1 MVAMT
6 TGGSTFPDLPPSRV
20 ETDEVVRYLT
30 ELSAQGHRVYKDPKQ
45 AEVFYIQLNDAYR
58 IRISASGGRSQVQLH
73 YLDNTTA
80 FLDASSLDGV
90 AKAVATLVRGVP
102 GMTWPYRPTEG
113 RVSGSTPATNYATIS
128 GLIGS
133 SQVQAVFDPYLD
145 NAGLEQ
151 LRVILSF
158 GSGSVA
164 SGVRLLGS
172 TATTAGSIPRFT
184 KAGVDA
190 WLLQLGIGG
199 DARVVAA
206 KSEHRRFML
215 LSSGHSLLLGP
226 SLNSIH
232 KNEAVRV
239 EVDAEDRPF
248 FDATWTGATP
258 LT

>member
-1 MVAMT
+1 MT
-6 TGGSTFPDLPPSRV
+6 AGGTPFPVLPPSRV
-20 ETDEVVRYLT
+20 ETDEVIRYLT
-30 ELSAQGHRVYKDPKQ
+30 ELNAQGHRVYRDSKQ
-45 AEVFYIQLNDAYR
+45 AEVFYIQLSDTHR
-58 IRISASGGRSQVQLH
+58 IRISASNGRSQVQLH

-90 AKAVATLVRGVP
+90 EKAVGALVRKVP
-102 GMTWPYRPTEG
+102 GMVWPFRPTEA
-113 RVSGSTPATNYATIS
+113 RVSAGTPATNYATIS

-133 SQVQAVFDPYLD
+133 SQVAAVFDPYLT
-145 NAGLEQ
+145 NGGLEQ

-172 TATTAGSIPRFT
+172 TATTTGATPKFT

-190 WLLQLGIGG
+190 WLLQSAIAGE
-199 DARVVAA
+199 ARVVAA

-215 LSSGHSLLLGP
+215 LSSDHSLLLGH
-226 SLNSIH
+226 SLNAIH
-232 KNEAVRV
+232 KNEAVRL
-239 EVDAEDRPF
+239 EVDAEDKPF
-248 FDATWTGATP
+248 FDATWAGATP

>member
-1 MVAMT
+1 MT
-6 TGGSTFPDLPPSRV
+6 SGGSTFPDLPPSRV
-20 ETDEVVRYLT
+20 EIDDVVRYLT
-30 ELSAQGHRVYKDPKQ
+30 ELSAQGHRVYKDSKQ
-45 AEVFYIQLNDAYR
+45 SGVFYIWLNNTYR

-80 FLDASSLDGV
+80 FLDVSSRDGIE
-90 AKAVATLVRGVP
+90 KAVATLVRKVP
-102 GMTWPYRPTEG
+102 GMTWPCQPTEG
-113 RVSGSTPATNYATIS
+113 RVSTSTPATNYATIS
-128 GLIGS
+128 GLVGS
-133 SQVQAVFDPYLD
+133 ALVKAVFDPYLD

-172 TATTAGSIPRFT
+172 TATTTGSLPRFT

-190 WLLQLGIGG
+190 WLLQLGIPGE
-199 DARVVAA
+199 ARVVAA

-215 LSSGHSLLLGP
+215 LSSGRSLLLGS

-239 EVDAEDRPF
+239 EADTEDRPF
-248 FDATWTGATP
+248 FDVTWTGAVP